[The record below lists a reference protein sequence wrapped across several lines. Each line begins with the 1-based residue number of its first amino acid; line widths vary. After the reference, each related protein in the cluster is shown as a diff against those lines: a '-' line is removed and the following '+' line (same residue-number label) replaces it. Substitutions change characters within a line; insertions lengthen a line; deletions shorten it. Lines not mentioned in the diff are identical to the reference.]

1 MKVKPKNII
10 NIENIANNMIINKDL
25 SPDEKR
31 DIVTYSSLKRNRRY
45 LLNHLKKLLLKN
57 GLNLI
62 DISLII

>member
-31 DIVTYSSLKRNRRY
+31 DIVTY
-45 LLNHLKKLLLKN
+45 
-57 GLNLI
+57 
-62 DISLII
+62 